1 MAGIYIH
8 IPFCKQACNY
18 CNFHFSTSLA
28 YKDAFLDALCKE
40 IDLRANFL
48 DDNIL
53 DTIYFGGGTP
63 SLLSTEELNKIFRI
77 LGQYFDLSKLQ
88 EVTLEANPDD
98 LNEEY
103 IQMLRNET
111 IIDRLSIG
119 IQSFREEDLIFMK
132 RAHNAGE
139 ALECIGLAKNAGFD
153 KFTIDLIYGT
163 PGMSDDAWL
172 NNLKIA
178 SELGMEHLSC
188 YALTLETGTP
198 LAKEVQK
205 RPEFTPLEADA
216 ERQFRILMEFADE
229 QDYEQYEISN
239 FAKNEK
245 FAIHNSAYWKG
256 APYLGLGPS
265 AHSFDG
271 KSRSW
276 NVANN
281 QQYIKSLNDSVLPL
295 ETEQLSLKD
304 HYNEWILTRLRTKW
318 GLDPAFPD
326 NLQSGWSA
334 IFENSIKEF
343 VESGFVKWNGE
354 VYLLTT
360 EGKLLADY
368 ISSALFK
375 E

>member
-18 CNFHFSTSLA
+18 CNFHFTTSLA
-28 YKDAFLDALCKE
+28 HKDALLDALHKE
-40 IDLRANFL
+40 IALRANYL
-48 DDNIL
+48 TDKTL

-63 SLLSTEELNKIFRI
+63 SLLSIEELNRIFAS
-77 LGQYFDLSKLQ
+77 LEMYFDLNHLK

-98 LNEEY
+98 LNREY
-103 IQMLRNET
+103 IRRLRNET
-111 IIDRLSIG
+111 RIDRLSIG

-132 RAHNAGE
+132 RAHNSGE
-139 ALECIGLAKNAGFD
+139 ALDCIQLAKNAGFD

-163 PGMSDDAWL
+163 PGMGDEAWL
-172 NNLKIA
+172 NNLNIA
-178 SELGMEHLSC
+178 NELGMEHLSC

-198 LAKEVQK
+198 LAQEVRK

-216 ERQFRILMEFADE
+216 ERQFRILMEFAV
-229 QDYEQYEISN
+229 QHGYEQYEISN
-239 FAKNEK
+239 FARKGQY
-245 FAIHNSAYWKG
+245 AVHNSAYWKG
-256 APYLGLGPS
+256 AAYLGLGPS

-271 KSRSW
+271 SSRSW
-276 NVANN
+276 NVSNN
-281 QQYIKSLNDSVLPL
+281 QQYIKSLNESILPI
-295 ETEQLSLKD
+295 ETEQLTLKD

-326 NLQSGWSA
+326 TLQTGWSNT
-334 IFENSIKEF
+334 FESSIEEF
-343 VESGFVKWNGE
+343 ADNGFVQWNGE

-360 EGKLLADY
+360 EGKLMADY
-368 ISSALFK
+368 ISAALFM

>member
-28 YKDAFLDALCKE
+28 HKGALLNALHKE
-40 IDLRANFL
+40 IELRANYL
-48 DDNIL
+48 EDKLL

-63 SLLSTEELNKIFRI
+63 SLLSIEELNSIFGTI
-77 LGQYFDLSKLQ
+77 EKYFDLSALK

-98 LNEEY
+98 LKSDY
-103 IQMLRNET
+103 ILRLRNET
-111 IIDRLSIG
+111 LIDRLSIG

-139 ALECIGLAKNAGFD
+139 ALDCIILAEDAGFD

-163 PGMSDDAWL
+163 PGMSDDVWL

-178 SELGMEHLSC
+178 NEIGMEHLSC

-198 LAKEVQK
+198 LAKAVK
-205 RPEFTPLEADA
+205 KKPEFAPLEADA
-216 ERQFRILMEFADE
+216 ERQFRILMEFAE
-229 QDYEQYEISN
+229 LHGYEHYEISN
-239 FAKNEK
+239 FAKNERY
-245 FAIHNSAYWKG
+245 AIHNSAYWKG
-256 APYLGLGPS
+256 SSYLGLGPS

-271 KSRSW
+271 SGRSW

-281 QQYIKSLNDSVLPL
+281 LQYIKSLNDSILPL
-295 ETEQLSLKD
+295 ETEHLSLKD

-326 NLQSGWSA
+326 TLQTGWSNT
-334 IFENSIKEF
+334 FENSIKEF
-343 VESGFVKWNGE
+343 VNNGFVHWNGQ

-360 EGKLLADY
+360 EGKLMADY
-368 ISSALFK
+368 ISSALFM